1 MGGGEPPEAERR
13 ENKSMIAYI
22 GQRLIQTVVTLV
34 LVSLFAFSLMHVVPG
49 EPIRAMLGS
58 EVDQEQVDK
67 IRHDLGLDLPFAV
80 QYLRWISN
88 AACGDL
94 GKSIHYGDA
103 ISDTIKVRLPI
114 TFRLGLFALLLS
126 AAIAIPLGAISAVE
140 RGSLFDSFVTLL
152 ANLGAAVPIF
162 WLGLVGIYFFGLQLG
177 WLPIQGYTSP
187 FEDFWLSVRQSVMPV
202 LLLAVGPVSSLTRQT
217 RSSMLEVI
225 RQDYIRTAK
234 AKGMARWAIIA
245 GHALRNAIIPVVTLL
260 GLQVRNLAGGAV
272 LVEMVFNI
280 PGMGRLMVEGI
291 LARDFPVV
299 QGCILVIG
307 LTVALANLAVD
318 LSYGYIDPRI
328 RDRTGERCA

>member
-1 MGGGEPPEAERR
+1 
-13 ENKSMIAYI
+13 MISYI
-22 GQRLIQTVVTLV
+22 GRRLIQTVATLI
-34 LVSLFAFSLMHVVPG
+34 LVSLFAFLLMHMVPG
-49 EPIRAMLGS
+49 EPVRAMLGS

-67 IRHDLGLDLPFAV
+67 IRHELGLDLPFAE

-88 AACGDL
+88 AARGQL
-94 GKSIHYGDA
+94 GKSIHYRDDIA
-103 ISDTIKVRLPI
+103 ETIKVRLPI
-114 TFRLGLFALLLS
+114 TFRLGLSALLLS
-126 AAIAIPLGAISAVE
+126 ALIAIPLGVISAVR
-140 RGSLFDSFVTLL
+140 RGSLFDSFITLL
-152 ANLGAAVPIF
+152 ANLGAAAPVF
-162 WLGLVGIYFFGLQLG
+162 WLGLAGIYLFGLQLG

-187 FEDFWLSVRQSVMPV
+187 FEDFWLSIRQSVMPV
-202 LLLAVGPVSSLTRQT
+202 MLLAVGPVSSLTRQS

-234 AKGMARWAIIA
+234 AKGMTQWSIIV
-245 GHALRNAIIPVVTLL
+245 GHALRNAIIPVITLL

-280 PGMGRLMVEGI
+280 PGMGRMMVEGV

-299 QGCILVIG
+299 QGCILVVA

-328 RDRTGERCA
+328 RLD